1 MTKPDH
7 SLVQLCY
14 VSVPSNSLTLADVDD
29 ILHSARHNNLR
40 HGITGVLSF
49 GNGYFLQILE
59 GAHSAVESTYET
71 ICLDPR
77 HSHVKRVQLIGI
89 SQRNFDGWAMSYIPK
104 PMLFRMLTAAGV
116 DVVWPDGAEEL
127 EDIAATHYPTLVQVL
142 AGEPSRAAV

>member
-1 MTKPDH
+1 MTKLDS

-14 VSVPSNSLTLADVDD
+14 VSVPAHSLTLADVDD

-59 GAHSAVESTYET
+59 GSRSAVEAAYEK

-77 HSHVKRVQLIGI
+77 HSHVKQVNIT
-89 SQRNFDGWAMSYIPK
+89 SVDQRSFDGWAMSYIPK
-104 PMLFRMLTAAGV
+104 PMLFRMLTVAGV
-116 DVVWPDGAEEL
+116 DIVWPDAAEEL
-127 EDIAATHYPTLVQVL
+127 EEIAQNHYSTLVQVL
-142 AGEPSRAAV
+142 AGEPARAAV

>member
-1 MTKPDH
+1 MTKLDQ

-40 HGITGVLSF
+40 QGITGVLSF

-59 GAHSAVESTYET
+59 GSRSAVEHAYET

-77 HSHVKRVQLIGI
+77 HTHVRKIGVVAI
-89 SQRNFDGWAMSYIPK
+89 NQRSFDGWAMSYIPK

-116 DVVWPDGAEEL
+116 DIVWPDAAEEL
-127 EDIAATHYPTLVQVL
+127 EDIAKAHYHTLVQVL